1 MRTFGSGTV
10 PNRQSELQ
18 ITNFKLRMKH
28 KISLTLVVLLMAAL
42 ASCSKKEE
50 NMTPVQPGEMVTY
63 TDLVFHF
70 SFKAPKTW
78 AVESVPGSRTT
89 YYSSPSTET
98 RFQNFTE
105 GDMGA
110 RIEVGATEHSTKE
123 KAAADFKQSMG
134 NVNFTGPTPDT
145 LGGLPALRVDYSV
158 QGDDNGLTGYRIFT
172 DKDSLVTYFDAATF
186 GDQRMKKY
194 APVFDLSKQSVQ
206 PAFELKVTN
215 GKIDSASLN
224 AMMQQMQP
232 SSTFSTY
239 NGSGFSIQYP
249 DNFSA
254 TPISGGVEIKGERA
268 DAMVRVDANTIQKGI
283 TLDKYVSDNA
293 EKTYHG
299 AAVQKTGVGGQAAQ
313 MVSYGSSGA
322 TARAY
327 FLMGNATT
335 VYRITVSWPNSLET
349 AFRPA
354 LEKSLQ
360 SFKVK

>member
-1 MRTFGSGTV
+1 
-10 PNRQSELQ
+10 
-18 ITNFKLRMKH
+18 MKQRFSFIL
-28 KISLTLVVLLMAAL
+28 KPSSIILLLAA
-42 ASCSKKEE
+42 ASIIGCSKKEE
-50 NMTPVQPGEMVTY
+50 SMAPVQPGEMVTY

-70 SFKAPKTW
+70 SFKAPKSW
-78 AVESVPGSRTT
+78 AVESTPGNRTT

-110 RIEVGATEHSTKE
+110 RIEVGAMEHSTKE
-123 KAAADFKQSMG
+123 QEANNFKQSMSG
-134 NVNFTGPTPDT
+134 VNFTGPTPDT
-145 LGGLPALRVDYSV
+145 LGGQPAIRIDYS
-158 QGDDNGLTGYRIFT
+158 QPDDPNGLTGYRIFT

-186 GDQRMKKY
+186 GAKRMTKY
-194 APVFDLSKQSVQ
+194 GAIFDLSKQSVQ
-206 PAFELKVTN
+206 PGFVMKITN
-215 GKIDSASLN
+215 GKYDSASMQ

-254 TPISGGVEIKGERA
+254 TGISGGGVEIKGERA

-293 EKTYHG
+293 QKTYHG
-299 AAVQKTGVGGQAAQ
+299 AAVQKTSVGGQAAQ
-313 MVSYGSSGA
+313 MVSYGSAGA

-327 FLMGNATT
+327 FIMGNPTT
-335 VYRITVSWPNSLET
+335 IYRITVSWPNSLES

-354 LEKSLQ
+354 LEKSVQ
-360 SFKVK
+360 SFHLK